1 MICSDCQMLNIAAA
15 SSSEMRPMS
24 SFSRS
29 ESCETN
35 SLRFGSK
42 TLRQRW
48 VAEDKMW
55 VFLEDMFSF
64 PFFSLVCMGC
74 ENVRMLERG

>member
-1 MICSDCQMLNIAAA
+1 MLNIAAA

-24 SFSRS
+24 SLSRS

-35 SLRFGSK
+35 SLRFGSR

-55 VFLEDMFSF
+55 VVLEDMFSF
-64 PFFSLVCMGC
+64 FCLYGMWEC
-74 ENVRMLERG
+74 EDVEKEGVGGGVES

>member
-1 MICSDCQMLNIAAA
+1 MLNIAAA

-24 SFSRS
+24 SLSRS

-35 SLRFGSK
+35 SLRFGSR

-48 VAEDKMW
+48 VAEDKIW
-55 VFLEDMFSF
+55 VEGIISLFCLYGGWECED
-64 PFFSLVCMGC
+64 V
-74 ENVRMLERG
+74 ENERVGGGVGS